1 MRIIGLLGS
10 IAAILA
16 ATLTPPVSAQTY
28 PTKSIRMIV
37 PFPPGGPADLLGR
50 LVGQKLQEAWG
61 QPVVA
66 DNRAGAGG
74 NIGMEAAA
82 RAPGDGYT
90 LVVAPA
96 GNLTVVPHIQKLSF
110 DVTKDLA
117 PITLLATVTN
127 VLVVHPSIP
136 AANMAELIQHAKARP
151 GTLSYATPGA
161 GSQAHLAG
169 EFLKIMAGID
179 LLHVPYRG
187 TGPALNDLLG
197 GQVSMM
203 FSQLSSALPHVQ
215 AGKLRA
221 LGIASLKRSPVMP
234 ALPTVAE
241 QNLAGFEAVSWYALM
256 ASAGTPADIIAKL
269 HGEVA
274 RALKQPDVVEK
285 LTALGADPVGGS
297 PGELAD
303 LIRTESARWAKVVK
317 DANIKAE

>member
-1 MRIIGLLGS
+1 MRMSGLLVLTAMTL
-10 IAAILA
+10 IAAPA
-16 ATLTPPVSAQTY
+16 PPGNAQTY
-28 PTKSIRMIV
+28 PTKPIRMIV

-90 LVVAPA
+90 LVVAPT
-96 GNLTVVPHIQKLSF
+96 GNLTVIPHIQKLTF
-110 DVTKDLA
+110 DVTKDLV

-136 AANMAELIQHAKARP
+136 AATMAELIQHAKARP
-151 GTLSYATPGA
+151 GALSYASPGA

-203 FSQLSSALPHVQ
+203 FSQLSSALPHIQ

-221 LGIASLKRSPVMP
+221 LGVASLKRSPVVP
-234 ALPTVAE
+234 SLPTVAE
-241 QNLAGFEAVSWYALM
+241 QNLPGFEAVSWYGLM

-274 RALKQPDVVEK
+274 RALRQPDVMEK
-285 LTALGADPVGGS
+285 LTALGADPVGGT
-297 PGELAD
+297 PVELAES
-303 LIRTESARWAKVVK
+303 IRAESARWAKVVK

>member
-1 MRIIGLLGS
+1 MRMIGMLVS
-10 IAAILA
+10 IATILA
-16 ATLTPPVSAQTY
+16 AAPAPPADAQAY
-28 PTKSIRMIV
+28 PTKPIRMIV
-37 PFPPGGPADLLGR
+37 PFAPGGPADLLGR

-61 QPVVA
+61 QPVVT

-90 LVVAPA
+90 LVVAPT
-96 GNLTVVPHIQKLSF
+96 GNLTVIPHIQKLNF
-110 DVTKDLA
+110 DVTKDLV
-117 PITLLATVTN
+117 PITQLATVTN

-136 AANMAELIQHAKARP
+136 AASVAELIQHAKARP
-151 GTLSYATPGA
+151 GMLSYATPGA

-169 EFLKIMAGID
+169 EFLKSMAGID
-179 LLHVPYRG
+179 LIHVPYRG

-221 LGIASLKRSPVMP
+221 LGVASPSRAPVMP

-256 ASAGTPADIIAKL
+256 ASAGTPADIVAKL

-274 RALKQPDVVEK
+274 RSLKQPDVVEK
-285 LTALGADPVGGS
+285 LTALGADPVGNA
-297 PGELAD
+297 PGELTE